1 MQKPRVFITRI
12 IPEEGLNLIREAC
25 RGEVWTPTG
34 ILPLDIAPSE
44 VIAADRR
51 SQGKT
56 PGSVPR
62 QVLLEKARGVDGLLS
77 LLTDPVD
84 AEVIAAAGPQLKV
97 ISNCAV
103 GYDNIDVSFATGR
116 GIPVGNT
123 PGILTETTADF
134 AFALLLAAARR
145 VAEGDR
151 LVRAGQWITWGPT
164 TLLGADVHHAT
175 LGIIGFGRIGLAVA
189 RRARGFEMTV
199 LYHDPAAADL
209 PESKREGARP
219 VELETLLR
227 ESDFISL
234 HTPLNEQ
241 TRRLIRRET
250 LAMMKP
256 TAVLVNTARGGVVD
270 TNDLYQALR
279 GGVIAYA
286 ALDVTSPEP
295 IPADHPLVSLDNVL
309 IAPHIASAS
318 RATRGKMALFA
329 AQNLLAGLRGERLPY
344 CVNPQVYER

>member
-1 MQKPRVFITRI
+1 MQPLRVFVTRI
-12 IPEEGLNLIREAC
+12 IPEEGLSLIREAC
-25 RGEVWTPTG
+25 RGEIWTPTG
-34 ILPLDIAPSE
+34 VVPLDTAPSE
-44 VIAADRR
+44 LAAVDREA
-51 SQGKT
+51 QGRT

-62 QVLLEKARGVDGLLS
+62 EVLLEKARGVDGLLS

-103 GYDNIDVSFATGR
+103 GYDNIDVACATAR
-116 GIPVGNT
+116 RIPVGNT

-151 LVRAGQWITWGPT
+151 TVRTGQWITWGPT
-164 TLLGADVHHAT
+164 TLLGFDVHHAT
-175 LGIIGFGRIGLAVA
+175 LGIIGFGRIGRAVA
-189 RRARGFEMTV
+189 RRARGFDMTV
-199 LYHDPAAADL
+199 LFHDPAAAHL
-209 PESKREGARP
+209 PESEREGARP
-219 VELETLLR
+219 VDLETLLR

-234 HTPLNEQ
+234 HTPLNEA

-250 LAMMKP
+250 LALMKP

-270 TNDLYQALR
+270 TDDLYEALR
-279 GGVIAYA
+279 TGRIAYA
-286 ALDVTSPEP
+286 ALDVTDPEP
-295 IPADHPLVSLDNVL
+295 IPADHPLVSLYNVL

-318 RATRGKMALFA
+318 RSTRGRMALFA